1 MEKKKWV
8 KHIPLF
14 IIEIL
19 VLVAAIGI
27 LFVVLRTTGEHGVKK
42 DIIDEEQIA
51 VNEEVK
57 KKVTESKEPDK
68 VNEYTGIY
76 NIAFFGVDARDEN
89 LGKGNNRS
97 DTIMI
102 CSIDMDKH
110 EVRLIS
116 VYRDTY
122 LNIGNDVYKKCNAA
136 YAYGGPKQ
144 ALGMINMNTD
154 LYITDYVTVGFE
166 GLMKAVDALGG
177 IEMEVTEAE
186 ISHLNNYQIS
196 MVGTT

>member
-19 VLVAAIGI
+19 VLVAAVAI
-27 LFVVLRTTGEHGVKK
+27 LLVVLRTTGEHGVKK

-76 NIAFFGVDARDEN
+76 N
-89 LGKGNNRS
+89 
-97 DTIMI
+97 
-102 CSIDMDKH
+102 
-110 EVRLIS
+110 
-116 VYRDTY
+116 
-122 LNIGNDVYKKCNAA
+122 
-136 YAYGGPKQ
+136 
-144 ALGMINMNTD
+144 
-154 LYITDYVTVGFE
+154 
-166 GLMKAVDALGG
+166 
-177 IEMEVTEAE
+177 
-186 ISHLNNYQIS
+186 
-196 MVGTT
+196 